1 MQVAFR
7 ATDNFTD
14 PKEDSW
20 NCGTVNHTLLGLQ
33 ALLSSDTSGGTG
45 REEGGGGCH
54 LKTIRARSQSEDV
67 SFSCSKS
74 GLERVG

>member
-33 ALLSSDTSGGTG
+33 ALLSSDTSDGTG
-45 REEGGGGCH
+45 REEGGCH
-54 LKTIRARSQSEDV
+54 LKTIRARSQSEDA